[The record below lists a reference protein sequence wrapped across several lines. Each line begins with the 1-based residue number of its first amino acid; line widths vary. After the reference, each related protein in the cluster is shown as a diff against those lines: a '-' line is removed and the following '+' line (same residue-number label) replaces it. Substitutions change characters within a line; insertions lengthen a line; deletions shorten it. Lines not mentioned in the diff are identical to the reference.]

1 MVMLKDKHKKILVV
15 AIILFMLF
23 IPITNVKAAYICRSQ
38 ECLAAQKKEAEYQAE
53 ANKNA
58 GIASTYEAAV
68 AQFNSEIAAIEAS
81 IEANQAIAD
90 DLAAQILE
98 TEKKLNTQQDALA
111 ELLIDMHFSGDAE
124 PIRLLAS
131 SKSISDFAEKQ
142 TREEVIKTE
151 ISLASAKVK
160 KLKADL
166 EQQKA
171 TVDDLIAEQNEKRAE
186 VAAKR
191 AEKTELMAKYKDK
204 ANEYAK
210 YADQARKDKE
220 ALMDEI
226 ADETAACQY
235 TGKKAPYAY
244 KNTYP
249 QRNQCPIKYNWNRR
263 DPGYNISYPSA
274 GLICQCTS
282 YAGHKAQT
290 TYGISFDGWNHAKY
304 WGWDKNGNPL
314 SSKGGYRVDTVVEAG
329 TVAVSKC
336 GKHGHVMWVESV
348 NNDGTINVTE
358 YNNYGSSAS
367 GKKTDFGA
375 RTGVSVSGLRFIHF
389 K

>member
-1 MVMLKDKHKKILVV
+1 MVMLKDKHKKILVIV
-15 AIILFMLF
+15 TILFMLF

-38 ECLAAQKKEAEYQAE
+38 ECLAAQKKEAEYRAE

-81 IEANQAIAD
+81 IAANQAIAD

-98 TEKKLNTQQDALA
+98 TEKKLNIQQDALA
-111 ELLIDMHFSGDAE
+111 ELLIDIHFSGDAE

-171 TVDDLIAEQNEKRAE
+171 TIDDLIAEQNEKRAE

-204 ANEYAK
+204 ASEYAK

-244 KNTYP
+244 ENTYP
-249 QRNQCPIKYNWNRR
+249 QRNQCPITYIWSGPNR
-263 DPGYNISYPSA
+263 NISYPSA

-290 TYGISFDGWNHAKY
+290 TYGISFSSWGDAKN
-304 WGWDKNGNPL
+304 WGWDKNGDPL

-336 GKHGHVMWVESV
+336 GKYGHVMWVEGV
-348 NNDGTINVTE
+348 NSDGTINVTE